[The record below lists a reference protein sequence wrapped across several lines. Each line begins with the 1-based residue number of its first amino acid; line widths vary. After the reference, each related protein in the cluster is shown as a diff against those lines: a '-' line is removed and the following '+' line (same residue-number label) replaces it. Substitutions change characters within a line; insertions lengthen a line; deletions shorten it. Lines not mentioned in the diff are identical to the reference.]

1 MCHHCLFLRSGLQE
15 ANRAASVHH
24 ARSAV
29 IHGKDDA
36 QALTL
41 AAFSIGMDGHDRGAA
56 STALEAA
63 LAISPSSALTYIL
76 GSVIFGWAGDAER
89 AIEWSERG
97 MRLSPFDPWAFAAF
111 DAQAMSH
118 LLRGRY
124 DDACRAAYR
133 SVQANP
139 AHSITYVQLA
149 AALAKLG
156 RMEEA
161 QAAAARV
168 LELHP
173 TFRFSRQFA
182 GVDCAPALAQCLG
195 DALRAAGLPE

>member
-1 MCHHCLFLRSGLQE
+1 
-15 ANRAASVHH
+15 
-24 ARSAV
+24 
-29 IHGKDDA
+29 
-36 QALTL
+36 
-41 AAFSIGMDGHDRGAA
+41 MDGHDRKAA
-56 STALEAA
+56 FPALEAA

-76 GSVIFGWAGDAER
+76 GSVILGWGGDAER

-124 DDACRAAYR
+124 DEACRAAYR

-139 AHSITYVQLA
+139 AHSITHVQLA

-156 RMEEA
+156 RLEEA
-161 QAAAARV
+161 RAAAARV

-173 TFRFSRQFA
+173 TFRFGRQFA
-182 GVDCAPALAQCLG
+182 GVDCAPALAKCLG